1 MNAMS
6 SQHQPPE
13 ESLKFYIVPASWF
26 LKAFPILTAR
36 SPEAISDNWKE
47 QIGRISNAELVMDA
61 VEREV
66 SSDDADDDDEG
77 GEPTSD
83 TANSNAD
90 GGVSNSQKKRFE
102 LMHRRIV
109 RSRQHSTM
117 KSRLVHKKDYFFLGP
132 CTWMLVKEKFDFD
145 GYELSRTC
153 VQTGGAQNT
162 LAIQLREEESEGNI
176 ASLIEIPASGRFPY
190 EKVVLKGDSSS
201 NSTSAVVL
209 EEEDGNTEVSKPGWK
224 KLVDGTSRSAP
235 MLINLTLVLVCVCSE
250 TLGYFW
256 GSG

>member
-6 SQHQPPE
+6 SQPQTVE
-13 ESLKFYIVPASWF
+13 ESLKFYIVPVSWF

-47 QIGRISNAELVMDA
+47 QIGRISNAELMNV

-66 SSDDADDDDEG
+66 SSDDE
-77 GEPTSD
+77 EPG
-83 TANSNAD
+83 AAKD
-90 GGVSNSQKKRFE
+90 GGVSDVQKKRFE

-117 KSRLVHKKDYFFLGP
+117 KPGLVHKKDYFFLGP
-132 CTWMLVKEKFDFD
+132 STWMLVKEKFDFD

-153 VQTGGAQNT
+153 VETGGSQNT

-176 ASLIEIPASGRFPY
+176 ASLIDIPASGRFPY
-190 EKVVLKGDSSS
+190 EKAVLKGETSSS
-201 NSTSAVVL
+201 ASAVVP
-209 EEEDGNTEVSKPGWK
+209 EEEDGNTEVRMAGTHQSMELQGQY
-224 KLVDGTSRSAP
+224 VD
-235 MLINLTLVLVCVCSE
+235 NLTLVFFRVCSE
-250 TLGYFW
+250 FLGFF
-256 GSG
+256 GVSG